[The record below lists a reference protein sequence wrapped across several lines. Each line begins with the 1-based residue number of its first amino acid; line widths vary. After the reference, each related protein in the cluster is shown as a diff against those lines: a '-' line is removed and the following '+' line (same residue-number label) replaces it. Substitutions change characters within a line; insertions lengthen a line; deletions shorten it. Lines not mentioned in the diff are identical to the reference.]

1 MKNKLLVAFMLMVAA
16 SFAQVC
22 AQVDTLRGR
31 VPYFHYNYYD
41 SNWCKSQPLACRI
54 RTHLVLIH
62 TRLVLTVKINN
73 SNRI

>member
-1 MKNKLLVAFMLMVAA
+1 MKNKLLVAFMLMVTA

-31 VPYFHYNYYD
+31 VPYFNYNYYD
-41 SNWCKSQPLACRI
+41 SKWCKSKPLACRI

-62 TRLVLTVKINN
+62 SRLVLTVKINN